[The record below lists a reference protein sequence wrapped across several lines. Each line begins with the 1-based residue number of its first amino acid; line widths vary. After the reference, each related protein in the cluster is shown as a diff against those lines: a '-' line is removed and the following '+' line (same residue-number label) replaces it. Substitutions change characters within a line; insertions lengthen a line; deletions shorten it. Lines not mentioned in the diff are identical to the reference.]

1 LALAFG
7 FFLLWSF
14 SAPTKRLN
22 RRISASFDVHDE
34 VLSRVSASTQ
44 SIIFIPWQIRVAR
57 GPLIRTFIVLGS
69 AVDLLRNLIAYL
81 STDYSTSKRNVAIAG
96 VTIAVGNPERMEEQ
110 LPYEGS

>member
-1 LALAFG
+1 M
-7 FFLLWSF
+7 
-14 SAPTKRLN
+14 
-22 RRISASFDVHDE
+22 
-34 VLSRVSASTQ
+34 
-44 SIIFIPWQIRVAR
+44 
-57 GPLIRTFIVLGS
+57 LGS